1 MLHCLADRLGI
12 DDATTLSFTVLNGSI
27 EPKLTMVVSEL
38 AHLDMQV
45 TIKEDAYSYQDAVN
59 EATNDAVKKIESI
72 LRQQY
77 VVGDE
82 YQDITE
88 TPEALEIIQ
97 LLRVLL
103 EGYKGPSRG
112 CGCEDIID
120 EIVAWFK
127 DQVKTCHS
135 LNEVRSALE
144 EDFF

>member
-1 MLHCLADRLGI
+1 
-12 DDATTLSFTVLNGSI
+12 
-27 EPKLTMVVSEL
+27 MVVSEL

-144 EDFF
+144 EDFFWLAWLPLDPFISTLGVLSIELVFLSGNFVKQ